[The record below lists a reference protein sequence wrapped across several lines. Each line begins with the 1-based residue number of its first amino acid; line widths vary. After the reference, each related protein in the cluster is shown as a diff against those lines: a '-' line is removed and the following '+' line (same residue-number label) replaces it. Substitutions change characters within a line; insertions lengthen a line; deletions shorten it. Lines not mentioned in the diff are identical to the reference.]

1 LRGVKAFGEEATRMD
16 EMDLLTREAVESLV
30 KDGILEIVGR
40 NEAGE
45 ALYALTE
52 FGRNCGAALQT
63 ENLDLKN

>member
-1 LRGVKAFGEEATRMD
+1 MD